1 MVVSPTICNVKLG
14 RVLIDGGAALNILSP
29 AAFDAIKAPGMV
41 LQPSQPIIGVTPG
54 HTWPLGHIDLPVTFG
69 ESANF
74 RTERVNF
81 DVADLSLPYNAV
93 LGRPALVKFMA
104 AVHYA
109 YLQMKMPGPGG
120 PISVHGDLKVALACL
135 EQRADHL
142 AAASKPEGGD
152 ERLGTSVPAAP
163 RQRMITC
170 DEVPVKEVALGD
182 GPSKTTRIGGLL
194 DGK

>member
-1 MVVSPTICNVKLG
+1 
-14 RVLIDGGAALNILSP
+14 
-29 AAFDAIKAPGMV
+29 
-41 LQPSQPIIGVTPG
+41 
-54 HTWPLGHIDLPVTFG
+54 
-69 ESANF
+69 
-74 RTERVNF
+74 
-81 DVADLSLPYNAV
+81 
-93 LGRPALVKFMA
+93 LVKFMA

-120 PISVHGDLKVALACL
+120 PITVHGDLKVALACM

-142 AAASKPEGGD
+142 AAVSKPAGGD
-152 ERLGTSVPAAP
+152 ERLSTSVLAAP

-194 DGK
+194 DDK

>member
-1 MVVSPTICNVKLG
+1 M
-14 RVLIDGGAALNILSP
+14 
-29 AAFDAIKAPGMV
+29 
-41 LQPSQPIIGVTPG
+41 
-54 HTWPLGHIDLPVTFG
+54 
-69 ESANF
+69 
-74 RTERVNF
+74 
-81 DVADLSLPYNAV
+81 
-93 LGRPALVKFMA
+93 VKFMA

-135 EQRADHL
+135 EQCADHL
-142 AAASKPEGGD
+142 AAASKPGDGD
-152 ERLGTSVPAAP
+152 ERLGAPATP

>member
-1 MVVSPTICNVKLG
+1 
-14 RVLIDGGAALNILSP
+14 
-29 AAFDAIKAPGMV
+29 
-41 LQPSQPIIGVTPG
+41 
-54 HTWPLGHIDLPVTFG
+54 
-69 ESANF
+69 
-74 RTERVNF
+74 VNF

-120 PISVHGDLKVALACL
+120 PISVHGDLKVALACM

-152 ERLGTSVPAAP
+152 ERLGTSAPTAP
-163 RQRMITC
+163 RQRMVTC